1 MNLAASR
8 SLAAP
13 FRSKGEDG
21 FSLVEILVALAIVAV
36 ALAAVMRA
44 TGQMTDTHAALRDRS
59 LAWVSAEN
67 TLAELRTLRAYP
79 PVGTAS
85 DPCPQGNLP
94 FICERI
100 VSGTANNA
108 FRQIT
113 VRVKTREDGPVLAE
127 LRGLASAWQ

>member
-1 MNLAASR
+1 MRLAAIPATPPAGMR
-8 SLAAP
+8 Q
-13 FRSKGEDG
+13 DG

-85 DPCPQGNLP
+85 EPCPQGNLA
-94 FICERI
+94 FTCERI

-113 VRVKTREDGPVLAE
+113 VRVRTHPDGPVLAE